1 MTTRDDQ
8 DPQVSGKVRFAT
20 RVWLVTLLAVFV
32 VMVTLG
38 ITMRLGQGAAIQLE
52 PQTFYALMTMHGLGM
67 AGTLFSTGLVLVWYV
82 IAKRCDVSQRVMWLA
97 YALVLA
103 GAVGLLAATLIG
115 RFGPG
120 WYALYPLPFVNPVW
134 PSWSIGTAII
144 SLMLLGVAWLLVQLD
159 ILRAI
164 AARYGLG
171 RMLAWDY
178 LRGPEPKE
186 PLPSSILIGS
196 MCTIAGSLGTLSG
209 AATLMMYAFK
219 WQAPSTHF
227 DPLLLK
233 NTMFMFGHTI
243 VNVAMYC
250 GLCVVYEVLPAYT
263 GRPWKVN
270 RTVAVAWNATLL
282 FVLFA
287 YFHHLYMDFAQPRG
301 IQYLGQVASYA
312 SAVPATA
319 VTVFGVGSQLYR
331 SGLCWSFTPFAFTAA
346 VVGWIIGGAAAV
358 LDATIMINRVFHNT
372 LWVPAHFHTYFLVGY
387 VLILLGFLHHELG
400 SKRERLAGVGMATM
414 LAGGYGFVLMFY
426 LGGIN
431 SVPRRYAVYSAIP
444 IKSVA
449 QTGTQLAFY
458 GAIAASVFLVG
469 ALIFLTS
476 AVLGGRKS
484 NHKANEPVKEQAAAE

>member
-1 MTTRDDQ
+1 MSTSDAELK
-8 DPQVSGKVRFAT
+8 VSAGVRLAT
-20 RVWLVTLLAVFV
+20 RVWLATLLAVFV
-32 VMVTLG
+32 VMIGLG
-38 ITMRLGQGAAIQLE
+38 ITMRLNQGAVIELN
-52 PQTFYALMTMHGLGM
+52 PQTFYAVMTMHGLGM
-67 AGTLFSTGLVLVWYV
+67 AGTLFSTGIVLVWYV
-82 IAKRCDVSQRVMWLA
+82 IAQRCGVSLRVMWLS

-103 GAVGLLAATLIG
+103 GAVGLLGATLIG
-115 RFGPG
+115 GFGPG

-134 PSWSIGTAII
+134 PGWSIGTAIV

-164 AARYGLG
+164 ASRYGLG

-178 LRGPEPKE
+178 LRGPEPSE

-196 MCTIAGSLGTLSG
+196 MCAIAGSLGTLSG
-209 AATLMMYAFK
+209 AATLMMYFFK
-219 WQAPSTHF
+219 WQAPNTHF

-243 VNVAMYC
+243 VNVTMYC
-250 GLCVVYEVLPAYT
+250 GLCVVYEVLPKYT
-263 GRPWKVN
+263 GRAWKVN
-270 RTVAVAWNATLL
+270 RTVAIAWNATLL

-287 YFHHLYMDFAQPRG
+287 YFHHLYMDFAQPKG
-301 IQYLGQVASYA
+301 IQYFGQVASYA

-319 VTVFGVGSQLYR
+319 VTIFGVGSQLYR
-331 SGLCWSFTPFAFTAA
+331 SGLRWSFTPFAFTAA

-358 LDATIMINRVFHNT
+358 LDATIVINRVFHNT
-372 LWVPAHFHTYFLVGY
+372 LWVPGHFHTYFIVGY
-387 VLILLGFLHHELG
+387 VLILLGFVHHEVG
-400 SKRERLAGVGMATM
+400 STKERMAGAGIAAM
-414 LAGGYGFVLMFY
+414 LAGGYAFVLMFY

-458 GAIAASVFLVG
+458 GAIAASLFLLG
-469 ALIFLTS
+469 ALVFYAS
-476 AVLGGRKS
+476 AVLGKKRDG
-484 NHKANEPVKEQAAAE
+484 AAGEPVEQRAAAE